1 MTSAVDMS
9 KIRVQP
15 TASSTSMTKSPLS
28 GGLVNG
34 LTNYFDGV
42 RRQADL
48 NTAKS
53 ADFAN
58 AQNEWQSRQNQIA
71 MEFNAAEAAK
81 NRDWQKMMSDTA
93 HQREVA
99 DLKAAGLNPVLSA
112 TGGNGAS
119 VTSGATA
126 SGVTS
131 AGSKGEVDTSST
143 QALVSLLGSLI
154 AAQTQ
159 LEGQRVSAQ
168 TNLAIADKNAA
179 SAQLISQINGLYSMA
194 HGKQQG
200 EYNLLGTRLAGE
212 YNLANSNISAN
223 AILGSAAMSSAASRY
238 SSDMS
243 YLTQTDVRKAINSQ
257 ERYMAANYPSNLYGA
272 ASASFGGLQNLVND
286 PVSAILS
293 SGLSGVGLG
302 KKLGNALSPSKSRG
316 KGSKR

>member
-9 KIRVQP
+9 KVRVQP

-28 GGLVNG
+28 GGLVDG

-81 NRDWQKMMSDTA
+81 NRDWQKLMSDTA

-143 QALVSLLGSLI
+143 QALVSLLGSLV

-212 YNLANSNISAN
+212 YGLANSNVSAN

-238 SSDMS
+238 ASDMS

-272 ASASFGGLQNLVND
+272 ASASFGGLQNLVAD
-286 PVSAILS
+286 PVSAILD
-293 SGLSGVGLG
+293 SGLSGVGLV
-302 KKLGNALSPSKSRG
+302 KKLSNALSPSKSRG